1 MNTYPDIEETSCE
14 ESEALLPLVA
24 DGVLTP
30 AEDPHLFAHL
40 ASCEKCQKTLAM
52 HDFVELALREKP
64 RKRARIIPFIRA
76 AWPYAAA
83 AGLLLVAGGVS
94 ALLQQQLNQPV
105 TAPVVDVKPAVQPA
119 VVAPAQIVKETS
131 RIVGMIPG
139 SNQGNPIYIIE
150 SKGRRFP
157 VDRDCIDGGERGAGS
172 NASVP
177 VLMLAPK

>member
-1 MNTYPDIEETSCE
+1 MSTYPATEETTCQ

-40 ASCEKCQKTLAM
+40 ASCEKCQKSLAM
-52 HDFVELALREKP
+52 HDAVELALRQKP
-64 RKRARIIPFIRA
+64 HKKARILPFLRA

-94 ALLQQQLNQPV
+94 ALLQRQLNQP
-105 TAPVVDVKPAVQPA
+105 APAPIAEKKPVVQPA
-119 VVAPAQIVKETS
+119 VVEPVAKETS
-131 RIVGMIPG
+131 RIVGLVPG
-139 SNQGNPIYIIE
+139 SNQGQPIYIIE
-150 SKGRRFP
+150 SEGRRFP
-157 VDRDCIDGGERGAGS
+157 VDRDCIDGGERGAVS
-172 NASVP
+172 NANVP

>member
-1 MNTYPDIEETSCE
+1 MSTYPATEETTCQ

-40 ASCEKCQKTLAM
+40 ASCEKCQKSLAM
-52 HDFVELALREKP
+52 HDVVELALRQKP
-64 RKRARIIPFIRA
+64 RKKARILPFLRA

-94 ALLQQQLNQPV
+94 ALLQQQLNQPAP
-105 TAPVVDVKPAVQPA
+105 APVVETKPTAPA
-119 VVAPAQIVKETS
+119 VVATPVAKGTS
-131 RIVGMIPG
+131 RIVGLVPG
-139 SNQGNPIYIIE
+139 SNQGQPIYIIE
-150 SKGRRFP
+150 SEGRRFP